1 MDLRIYRLVIIKCPL
16 VLTMNFVFLVAFRR
30 LYIYTLLLRSEFYDF
45 FHRIMCANIL
55 SISLFPKP
63 LLLSLSRSLS
73 CLSAVTIKSKKKKS
87 KVLVRKF
94 ELYPTFTKC
103 STVFSGS
110 NCLTEVSSI
119 PPQLQLRLKVFYE
132 INSNVLSYFQ
142 LFM

>member
-1 MDLRIYRLVIIKCPL
+1 MNLRIYRLVIIKCPL
-16 VLTMNFVFLVAFRR
+16 VLTINFVFLVAFRK
-30 LYIYTLLLRSEFYDF
+30 LYIHTLLLRSEFYDS

-55 SISLFPKP
+55 SISLFSKP
-63 LLLSLSRSLS
+63 LLLSLSCSLS

-87 KVLVRKF
+87 KALVRKF

-110 NCLTEVSSI
+110 NCLTEVPSI

-132 INSNVLSYFQ
+132 INSNVLSYF
-142 LFM
+142 